1 MQTAPS
7 SLVDGFEFGSA
18 SGSAVAFV
26 FFLILSA
33 AIGFMIYALLA
44 HPRFRRSE
52 SRALGNAP
60 PRAAMMVGVA
70 LALTI
75 FLAIYFTAINGF
87 YRLNVDGDTI
97 RLHYILPAR
106 TYSVRRDDI
115 VKLERVPG
123 NRGSWRLRLE
133 TREGAHYESAQS
145 QSRLVDAARAQ
156 LLPRVGVPE

>member
-7 SLVDGFEFGSA
+7 AVVDTFEFGSV
-18 SGSAVAFV
+18 SGSAFAFV

-33 AIGFMIYALLA
+33 AIGCMIYTLLA
-44 HPRFRRSE
+44 HPRFRRLD
-52 SRALGNAP
+52 SRELGKAP
-60 PRAAMMVGVA
+60 PRAAIVIGA
-70 LALTI
+70 SFALTI

-87 YRLNVDGDTI
+87 YRLNIDGDMI

-123 NRGSWRLRLE
+123 NRLMWRLRLE
-133 TREGAHYESAQS
+133 TREGVHYQSAQS
-145 QSRLVDAARAQ
+145 QSRLVDDAKAQ